1 MLGCAVPAA
10 AFAAT
15 PFWSPAVPPRAHYAI
30 EVSYSATN
38 QQLEGT
44 TVIRF
49 RNETRRP
56 IGRIA
61 LD

>member
-1 MLGCAVPAA
+1 VRAA
-10 AFAAT
+10 D
-15 PFWSPAVPPRAHYAI
+15 
-30 EVSYSATN
+30 VSYSPTD

-49 RNETRRP
+49 RNDTRRP

-61 LD
+61 LDWYGEIGRVRIGGSDASLHS